1 MRMESVTSTDEDI
14 IRNHQFI
21 RGVLTGRFKVPGA
34 DQTGAHDG
42 EYDTIPPI
50 ELLQP
55 AMDPGCRLLCLVAS
69 GHALVRLPE
78 AGVPMS
84 EAFLSRLL
92 VPCEQMVAGPPAERF
107 SSENSCGTTELVTS
121 TCTN

>member
-1 MRMESVTSTDEDI
+1 MYPDKVRMESVTSTDEDL

-55 AMDPGCRLLCLVAS
+55 AMVKR
-69 GHALVRLPE
+69 VRLVPGHL
-78 AGVPMS
+78 APLSGVVHP
-84 EAFLSRLL
+84 
-92 VPCEQMVAGPPAERF
+92 
-107 SSENSCGTTELVTS
+107 
-121 TCTN
+121 